1 MFKSSIM
8 KLTFKFIIAITLTI
22 TSIAFSYSQSLTA
35 NKTQSLIRW
44 YGEELTGKTHFGNL
58 SFKEGQIELQDGLI
72 IGGTFV
78 VNMTTLSV
86 EDLSGGSKARLE
98 GHLRSDDFFSVDKY
112 PEATLKITQKAKFE
126 GDVQKLYGEL
136 TIKGIKHAV
145 DFTIILGDKK
155 TAIANLTF
163 DRSKYNVRFRSGSF
177 FENLGDKLILDDIR
191 MEVSLQ
197 WN

>member
-1 MFKSSIM
+1 M
-8 KLTFKFIIAITLTI
+8 KTTIKFIITITLTLI
-22 TSIAFSYSQSLTA
+22 SISFSYSQSLTA

-72 IGGTFV
+72 IGGNFV
-78 VNMTTLSV
+78 VNMTSLSV
-86 EDLSGGSKARLE
+86 EDLSGGAKARLE

-112 PEATLKITQKAKFE
+112 PEATLKITQKAKIE
-126 GDVQKLYGEL
+126 GDVQKLSGEL
-136 TIKGIKHAV
+136 TIKGSKHAV
-145 DFTIILGDKK
+145 DFSIILVDKK
-155 TAIANLTF
+155 TATANLTF

>member
-1 MFKSSIM
+1 M
-8 KLTFKFIIAITLTI
+8 KTTFKFIITI
-22 TSIAFSYSQSLTA
+22 TFTLISISFSYSQSLTA
-35 NKTQSLIRW
+35 NKTESLIRS

-72 IGGTFV
+72 IGGNFV
-78 VNMTTLSV
+78 VNMTSLSV
-86 EDLSGGSKARLE
+86 EDLSGGAKARLE

-112 PEATLKITQKAKFE
+112 PEATLKITQKAKVE

-145 DFTIILGDKK
+145 DFSMILVDKK
-155 TAIANLTF
+155 TATANLTF

>member
-1 MFKSSIM
+1 M
-8 KLTFKFIIAITLTI
+8 KTTFKFIITITLTLI
-22 TSIAFSYSQSLTA
+22 SISFSYSQSLTA

-58 SFKEGQIELQDGLI
+58 SFKEGRIELQDGLI
-72 IGGTFV
+72 IGGNFV
-78 VNMTTLSV
+78 VNMTSLSV
-86 EDLSGGSKARLE
+86 EDLSGGAKERLE

-112 PEATLKITQKAKFE
+112 PEATLKISQKAKVE

-145 DFTIILGDKK
+145 DFSIILVDKK
-155 TAIANLTF
+155 TATANLTF

>member
-1 MFKSSIM
+1 MIKPFQ
-8 KLTFKFIIAITLTI
+8 LLLA
-22 TSIAFSYSQSLTA
+22 IAFIFSTFGICLAQNLSANLEQS
-35 NKTQSLIRW
+35 NVRW
-44 YGEELTGKTHFGNL
+44 FGEELTGKIHFGDL
-58 SFKEGQIELQDGLI
+58 SFKDAYVEVEDGVI
-72 IGGTFV
+72 TGGSFV
-78 VNMTTLSV
+78 VNMSSLSV
-86 EDLSGGSKARLE
+86 KDLYGGGKARLE
-98 GHLRSDDFFSVDKY
+98 GHLKSDFFSVDKY
-112 PEATLKITQKAKFE
+112 PEATLKITQKAKVE

-136 TIKGIKHAV
+136 TIKGIKHSV

-155 TAIANLTF
+155 TATANLTF

>member
-1 MFKSSIM
+1 M
-8 KLTFKFIIAITLTI
+8 KTTFKFIITIALTLI
-22 TSIAFSYSQSLTA
+22 SISFSYSQSLTA

-58 SFKEGQIELQDGLI
+58 SFKEGRIELQDGLI

-78 VNMTTLSV
+78 VNMTSLSV
-86 EDLSGGSKARLE
+86 EDLSGGAKARLE

-112 PEATLKITQKAKFE
+112 PEATLKISQKAKVE

-145 DFTIILGDKK
+145 DFSIILVDKK
-155 TAIANLTF
+155 TATANLTF

-197 WN
+197 CN

>member
-1 MFKSSIM
+1 M
-8 KLTFKFIIAITLTI
+8 KTTFKFIITITLTLI
-22 TSIAFSYSQSLTA
+22 SISFSYSQSLTA

-58 SFKEGQIELQDGLI
+58 SFKEGRIGLQDGLI
-72 IGGTFV
+72 IGGNFV
-78 VNMTTLSV
+78 VNMTSLSV
-86 EDLSGGSKARLE
+86 EDLSGGAKARLE

-112 PEATLKITQKAKFE
+112 PDATLKISQKAKVE

-145 DFTIILGDKK
+145 DFSIILVDKK
-155 TAIANLTF
+155 TATANLTF

>member
-1 MFKSSIM
+1 M
-8 KLTFKFIIAITLTI
+8 KTTFKFIITTTLTLI
-22 TSIAFSYSQSLTA
+22 SISFSYSQSLTA

-58 SFKEGQIELQDGLI
+58 SFKEGRIELQDGLI
-72 IGGTFV
+72 IGGNFV
-78 VNMTTLSV
+78 VNMTSLSV
-86 EDLSGGSKARLE
+86 EDLSGGAKARLE

-112 PEATLKITQKAKFE
+112 PEATLKISQKAKVE

-145 DFTIILGDKK
+145 DFSIILVDKK
-155 TAIANLTF
+155 TATANLTF

>member
-1 MFKSSIM
+1 MNT
-8 KLTFKFIIAITLTI
+8 TFKFIITITLTLI
-22 TSIAFSYSQSLTA
+22 SISFSYSQSLTA

-58 SFKEGQIELQDGLI
+58 SFKEGRIELQDGLI
-72 IGGTFV
+72 IGGNFV
-78 VNMTTLSV
+78 VNMTSLSV
-86 EDLSGGSKARLE
+86 EDLSGGAKARLE

-112 PEATLKITQKAKFE
+112 PEATLKISQKAKVE

-145 DFTIILGDKK
+145 DFSIILVDKK
-155 TAIANLTF
+155 TATANLTF

>member
-1 MFKSSIM
+1 M
-8 KLTFKFIIAITLTI
+8 KTTFKFIITI
-22 TSIAFSYSQSLTA
+22 TFTLISISFSYSQSLNA
-35 NKTQSLIRW
+35 NKTESLIRW

-72 IGGTFV
+72 IGGNFV
-78 VNMTTLSV
+78 VNMISLSV
-86 EDLSGGSKARLE
+86 EDLSGGAKARLE

-145 DFTIILGDKK
+145 DFSIILVDKK
-155 TAIANLTF
+155 TATANLTF

>member
-1 MFKSSIM
+1 MFKSSIIE
-8 KLTFKFIIAITLTI
+8 LTFKFIIAITLTI

>member
-1 MFKSSIM
+1 M
-8 KLTFKFIIAITLTI
+8 KTTIKFITTITLTLI
-22 TSIAFSYSQSLTA
+22 SISFSYSQSLNA

-72 IGGTFV
+72 IGGNFV
-78 VNMTTLSV
+78 VNMTSLSV

-112 PEATLKITQKAKFE
+112 PEATLKITQKAKIE

-136 TIKGIKHAV
+136 TIKGTKHAV
-145 DFTIILGDKK
+145 DFSIILVDKK
-155 TAIANLTF
+155 TATANLTF

>member
-1 MFKSSIM
+1 M
-8 KLTFKFIIAITLTI
+8 KTTFKFIITIALTLI
-22 TSIAFSYSQSLTA
+22 SISFSYSQSLTA

-58 SFKEGQIELQDGLI
+58 SFKEGRIELQDGLI

-78 VNMTTLSV
+78 VNMTSLSV
-86 EDLSGGSKARLE
+86 EDLSGGAKARLE

-112 PEATLKITQKAKFE
+112 PEATLKISQKAKVE

-145 DFTIILGDKK
+145 DFSIILVDKK
-155 TAIANLTF
+155 TATANLTF

>member
-1 MFKSSIM
+1 M
-8 KLTFKFIIAITLTI
+8 KTTIKFIITITLTLI
-22 TSIAFSYSQSLTA
+22 SISFSYSQSLTA

-72 IGGTFV
+72 IGGNFV
-78 VNMTTLSV
+78 VNMTSLSV

-112 PEATLKITQKAKFE
+112 PEATLKITQKAKIE

-136 TIKGIKHAV
+136 TIKGSKHDV
-145 DFTIILGDKK
+145 DFSIILVDKK
-155 TAIANLTF
+155 TATANLTF

>member
-1 MFKSSIM
+1 M
-8 KLTFKFIIAITLTI
+8 KTTFKFIITI
-22 TSIAFSYSQSLTA
+22 TFTLISISFSYSQSLTA

-44 YGEELTGKTHFGNL
+44 YGEELTGKTHYGNL
-58 SFKEGQIELQDGLI
+58 TFKEGQIELQDGLI
-72 IGGTFV
+72 IGGNFV
-78 VNMTTLSV
+78 VNMTSLSV

-112 PEATLKITQKAKFE
+112 PEATLKITQKAKVE
-126 GDVQKLYGEL
+126 GDIQKLYGEL

-145 DFTIILGDKK
+145 DFSIILVDKK
-155 TAIANLTF
+155 TATANLTF

>member
-1 MFKSSIM
+1 M
-8 KLTFKFIIAITLTI
+8 KTTFKFIITITLTLI
-22 TSIAFSYSQSLTA
+22 STSFSYSQSLTA

-72 IGGTFV
+72 IGGNFV
-78 VNMTTLSV
+78 VNMISLSV
-86 EDLSGGSKARLE
+86 EDLSGGAKARLE

-112 PEATLKITQKAKFE
+112 PEATLKISQKAKVE

-145 DFTIILGDKK
+145 DFSIILVDKK
-155 TAIANLTF
+155 TATANLTF

>member
-1 MFKSSIM
+1 M
-8 KLTFKFIIAITLTI
+8 KKTFKFIITITLTL
-22 TSIAFSYSQSLTA
+22 TSIVFSYSQRLTA
-35 NKTQSLIRW
+35 NQTQSQIRW

-58 SFKEGQIELQDGLI
+58 SFKDGQIELQDGLI
-72 IGGTFV
+72 IGGIFV
-78 VNMTTLSV
+78 VNMRSLSV
-86 EDLSGGSKARLE
+86 DDLSGGAKARLE

-112 PEATLKITQKAKFE
+112 PEATLKITQKAKME

-136 TIKGIKHAV
+136 IIKDIKHSV
-145 DFTIILGDKK
+145 DFTIILGDKN

>member
-1 MFKSSIM
+1 M
-8 KLTFKFIIAITLTI
+8 KTTFKFIITITLTLI
-22 TSIAFSYSQSLTA
+22 IISFSYSQSLTA

-58 SFKEGQIELQDGLI
+58 SFKEGRIELQDGLI
-72 IGGTFV
+72 IGGNFV
-78 VNMTTLSV
+78 VNMTSLSV
-86 EDLSGGSKARLE
+86 EDLSGGAKARLE

-112 PEATLKITQKAKFE
+112 PEATLKISQKAKVE

-145 DFTIILGDKK
+145 DFSIILVDKK
-155 TAIANLTF
+155 TATANLTF

>member
-1 MFKSSIM
+1 M
-8 KLTFKFIIAITLTI
+8 KITFKFFITITLTL

-35 NKTQSLIRW
+35 NQTQSIIRW
-44 YGEELTGKTHFGNL
+44 YGEELTGKSHFGNL
-58 SFKEGQIELQDGLI
+58 SFKKGQIELQDGLI

-78 VNMTTLSV
+78 VNMTSLSV
-86 EDLSGGSKARLE
+86 EDLSGGAKSRLE

-112 PEATLKITQKAKFE
+112 PEATLKITQKAKVE

-136 TIKGIKHAV
+136 TIKGIKHSV

>member
-1 MFKSSIM
+1 M
-8 KLTFKFIIAITLTI
+8 KATFKFIITIALTLT
-22 TSIAFSYSQSLTA
+22 TIAFSYSQSLTA
-35 NKTQSLIRW
+35 NQSQSLIRW

-58 SFKEGQIELQDGLI
+58 SFKEGQIELKDGLI
-72 IGGTFV
+72 IGGNFI
-78 VNMTTLSV
+78 VNMTSLSV
-86 EDLSGGSKARLE
+86 EDLSGGAKARLE

-155 TAIANLTF
+155 TATASLTF

>member
-1 MFKSSIM
+1 M
-8 KLTFKFIIAITLTI
+8 KTTFKFIITITLTLI
-22 TSIAFSYSQSLTA
+22 SISFSYSQSLTA

-58 SFKEGQIELQDGLI
+58 SFKEGRIELQDGLI
-72 IGGTFV
+72 IGGNFV
-78 VNMTTLSV
+78 VNMTSLSV
-86 EDLSGGSKARLE
+86 EDLSGGAKARLE

-112 PEATLKITQKAKFE
+112 PEATLKISQKAKVE

-145 DFTIILGDKK
+145 DFSIILLDKK
-155 TAIANLTF
+155 TATANLTF

>member
-1 MFKSSIM
+1 M
-8 KLTFKFIIAITLTI
+8 KTTFKFIITTTLTLI
-22 TSIAFSYSQSLTA
+22 SISFSYSQSLTA

-58 SFKEGQIELQDGLI
+58 SFKEGRIELQDGLI
-72 IGGTFV
+72 IGGNFV
-78 VNMTTLSV
+78 VNMTSLSV
-86 EDLSGGSKARLE
+86 EDLSGGAKARLE

-112 PEATLKITQKAKFE
+112 PDATLKISQKAKVE

-145 DFTIILGDKK
+145 DFSIILVDKK
-155 TAIANLTF
+155 TATANLTF

>member
-1 MFKSSIM
+1 M
-8 KLTFKFIIAITLTI
+8 KATFKFIITITLTL

-35 NKTQSLIRW
+35 NKTQSVIRW

-72 IGGTFV
+72 IGGNFV
-78 VNMTTLSV
+78 VNMISLSV
-86 EDLSGGSKARLE
+86 EDLSGGAKARLE

-126 GDVQKLYGEL
+126 EDVQKLYGEL

-145 DFTIILGDKK
+145 EFTIILGDKK

>member
-1 MFKSSIM
+1 M
-8 KLTFKFIIAITLTI
+8 KTTFKFIITI
-22 TSIAFSYSQSLTA
+22 TFTLISISFSYSQSLTA
-35 NKTQSLIRW
+35 NKTESLIRW

-72 IGGTFV
+72 IGGNFV
-78 VNMTTLSV
+78 VNMTSLSV
-86 EDLSGGSKARLE
+86 EDLSGGAKARLE

-112 PEATLKITQKAKFE
+112 PEATLKITQKAKDE
-126 GDVQKLYGEL
+126 GDVQKLFGEL
-136 TIKGIKHAV
+136 TIKGIKHDV
-145 DFTIILGDKK
+145 DFSLILVDKK
-155 TAIANLTF
+155 TATANLTF